1 MKFSKLIY
9 RNIFRNRLRAILTV
23 LLMAAIF
30 FFIATLLSILENFT
44 LFSEAGKGQNRL
56 ATQSAFSLGNVLPVA
71 HEQKIRQIPGIADVC
86 QMQWFGAY
94 YKEPKNFFANF
105 AIDHHHMR
113 TVFDDYAVPDKE
125 FEAYANDRQGA
136 IVGPELMKRFGWKVG
151 DHITLKSTI
160 FPFNP
165 ELNIRGVY
173 QHPIDSSSLF
183 FRMDYFQ
190 QAMGDNG
197 LVGMFWIK
205 VKDAKNM
212 TAVSK
217 QIDDMFRNSTDPTET
232 FTEKEFQLNFLSMMG
247 DIKLLFHS
255 ISLCSIFMVILLAA
269 ITMSMSA
276 RDRDRRAQGHRLSS
290 RIGIVADADRIRAL
304 DAHRRGGRSHRRHV
318 RLSLCEHDAGD
329 AGVSGELRS
338 VSQSHHRVPDLVARC
353 RSAGRRV
360 AGHAVCEH
368 ERRRWTAEGGVIPL
382 KYNIHN
388 LKARSASTL

>member
-56 ATQSAFSLGNVLPVA
+56 ATQSAISLANVLPVA
-71 HEQKIRQIPGIADVC
+71 HEQKIRQIPGIVDVC

-113 TVFDDYAVPDKE
+113 TVFDDYAIPDKE
-125 FEAYANDRQGA
+125 FEAYANDRQGT

-151 DHITLKSTI
+151 DRITLKSTI

-173 QHPIDSSSLF
+173 KHPIDSSSLF

-190 QAMGDNG
+190 QAMGNNG

-212 TAVSK
+212 TSVSK

-276 RDRDRRAQGHRLSS
+276 RERVTEIAVLKAIGFPRGLVLTLMLIEFALLTLIGGTVGVLGGTFVYRFVNMTEVTQGFLVNFGLYPTPIIACVIASL
-290 RIGIVADADRIRAL
+290 GVGLLA
-304 DAHRRGGRSHRRHV
+304 GGWP
-318 RLSLCEHDAGD
+318 AM
-329 AGVSGELRS
+329 
-338 VSQSHHRVPDLVARC
+338 
-353 RSAGRRV
+353 RSANMSVVDGLRRV
-360 AGHAVCEH
+360 V
-368 ERRRWTAEGGVIPL
+368 
-382 KYNIHN
+382 
-388 LKARSASTL
+388 